1 MRERFAAVAILM
13 LTLVS
18 PVARLAGQPPRT
30 QASQTLPPV
39 SYVCPM
45 TDHVDVSDKPGT
57 CRQCGMT
64 LVPVRLDAKWW
75 CPTHQAL
82 EVSDGPGK
90 CRRDGKDL
98 VQV

>member
-1 MRERFAAVAILM
+1 MRMRERFAAIAILL

-57 CRQCGMT
+57 CRLASAGVT
-64 LVPVRLDAKWW
+64 VKISSR
-75 CPTHQAL
+75 
-82 EVSDGPGK
+82 
-90 CRRDGKDL
+90 
-98 VQV
+98 